1 MAQAGDFLDEFVA
14 SFNKYGGP
22 AQLNRF
28 EARII
33 APAQAEADP
42 MVDRHV
48 SYRVEK
54 VTMPGKNIRSVT
66 NDNIYGPTH
75 EIAQGLTYAEDVSFT
90 FYLSAE
96 HRERK
101 YFLDWQ
107 DFIYKPNTYALE
119 YYREYVRDIEIYQ
132 IDKNNQRRAGVK
144 LLECFPK
151 TVGALE
157 FDQGNVELGR
167 QDVSFAFKEFLFIDG
182 NGRDLTVY
190 DNNSPMGLPTSFPF
204 GGSASINVP
213 FRNPI
218 QAISGSVNSIGNL
231 TNIRPGDIIPQIPNI
246 PGAPPIVNN
255 AIATARDYGIA
266 QVESR
271 ANRFLNRTRLG
282 NLTRRLHYFR

>member
-1 MAQAGDFLDEFVA
+1 MAQAGDFLDEFIA

-28 EARII
+28 EARIYSPRDTGMDKHI
-33 APAQAEADP
+33 
-42 MVDRHV
+42 

-54 VTMPGKNIRSVT
+54 VTFPGKNIRTVT
-66 NDNIYGPTH
+66 NENIYGPTH

-119 YYREYVRDIEIYQ
+119 YYREYVKNIELFQ

-144 LLECFPK
+144 LIECFPK

-167 QDVSFAFKEFLFIDG
+167 QEVSFAFKEFIFVDGDG
-182 NGRDLTVY
+182 NDLTLY
-190 DNNSPMGLPTSFPF
+190 DNNSSFGLPTSMPF
-204 GGSASINVP
+204 GGSTSMNLP
-213 FRNPI
+213 FNNPL
-218 QAISGSVNSIGNL
+218 QSLSGAVNTLGRIS
-231 TNIRPGDIIPQIPNI
+231 NIRPGDIIPNINI

-255 AIATARDYGIA
+255 AIATARDYGAA
-266 QVESR
+266 QIESR
-271 ANRFLNRTRLG
+271 ANRFLTRTKLG